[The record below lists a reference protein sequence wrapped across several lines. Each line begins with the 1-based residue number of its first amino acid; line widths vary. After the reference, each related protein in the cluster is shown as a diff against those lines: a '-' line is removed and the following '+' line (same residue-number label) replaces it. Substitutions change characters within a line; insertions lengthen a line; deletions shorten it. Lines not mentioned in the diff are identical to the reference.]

1 MAEQAWENVQGT
13 GVEAQWIAEHDHKY
27 RATGETRHFLSCY
40 LLRDWPQCTLIVAY
54 KQGIFFF
61 FLLYLYNL
69 LS

>member
-40 LLRDWPQCTLIVAY
+40 LLRDWPHVLIVAY